1 MKAKKAA
8 LSLGIFATGIVVSL
22 TFSGTPAWAQ
32 GPFHIEAK
40 WMVGGEGRWDYLAV
54 DPASKLLYV
63 TRQDHVIVV
72 NTQSGKV
79 VADIGGLHGTHGVAF
94 DTTGERGYISDG
106 GANQVAVFDRKTNRI
121 LKTFPAGTNPDGI
134 AFEPVTQT
142 VWAFNGRSNDA
153 TVIDD
158 KSQRVIAT
166 VKLPGKPE
174 FPVADGKGSIFANI
188 EDKSEIVHID
198 AKSHSIVAAWPLAPC
213 EGPSGLAIDRV
224 HNRIFAVCDGKK
236 MAIVDSV
243 TGKMVAAPAIGDGP
257 DAAAYSP
264 QDKYAF
270 SSNGDGT
277 LTVVREDSPDKYTV
291 VQNLVTQK
299 GARTMALDPDGKRVY
314 LVTADFGPAPAATAA
329 VPRPRP
335 TMVPES
341 FVILVAG
348 Q

>member
-1 MKAKKAA
+1 MKTKNAA
-8 LSLGIFATGIVVSL
+8 PSLGIFAAGLVVSL
-22 TFSGTPAWAQ
+22 TFCATPAWAQ
-32 GPFHIEAK
+32 GPFHVQAK
-40 WMVGGEGRWDYLAV
+40 WKVGGEGRWDYLAV

-63 TRQDHVIVV
+63 TRQDHVMVV
-72 NTQSGKV
+72 DTQSGKV

-94 DTTGERGYISDG
+94 DTAGERGYISDG

-121 LKTFPAGTNPDGI
+121 LKTVPTGTNPDGI

-142 VWAFNGRSNDA
+142 VWAFNGRSGDA

-158 KSQRVIAT
+158 KSQSVMAT

-198 AKSHSIVAAWPLAPC
+198 AKSHAIVAAWPLAPC
-213 EGPSGLAIDRV
+213 EGPSGLAIDRM
-224 HNRIFAVCDGKK
+224 HNRLFAVCDGKK

-243 TGKMVAAPAIGDGP
+243 TGKVAAAPTIGDGP

-314 LVTADFGPAPAATAA
+314 LVAADFGPAPAATAA

-335 TMVPES
+335 SMVPGS